1 MKLIDTNVKSLT
13 IVAEKTV
20 KLEIHVDRVLLE
32 TIRPGQ
38 FVYIQIGSSSEHIL
52 RRPISIAD
60 VDIEKSLLILIYKE
74 LGEGTKK
81 LSQLRENDPLNMLV
95 PCGNGYK
102 IDQLKMSRAL
112 LIGGGIG
119 VPPLYYLAKKLRE
132 NGVQVTTVIG
142 FQNKENVFY
151 EEEFKKLGKCYV
163 TTNDGSH
170 GQQGYVT
177 DSIQKEQPQFDYYFA
192 CGPNMMLKAIEENLK
207 NKEGFLSL
215 EERMGCGIGACYACV
230 VPTKDQLSSK
240 KICQDGPV
248 FQAGEVII

>member
-1 MKLIDTNVKSLT
+1 MKLIDTNVKSITL
-13 IVAEKTV
+13 VAKETV
-20 KLEIHVDRVLLE
+20 KLEIHVDQSLLE

-38 FVYIQIGSSSEHIL
+38 FVYIQIGNSSEHML

-60 VDIEKSLLILIYKE
+60 VDIKKSILTLIYKE
-74 LGEGTKK
+74 LGEGTRK
-81 LSQLRENDPLNMLV
+81 LSQLRENDPLNMLI

-102 IDQLKMSRAL
+102 IDQLDMTQAL

-132 NGVQVTTVIG
+132 KGIQVTTVIG
-142 FQNKENVFY
+142 FQSKDDVFY
-151 EEEFKKLGKCYV
+151 EEEFKMLGECYV

-177 DSIQKEQPQFDYYFA
+177 DSIRQNQPQYDYYFA
-192 CGPNMMLKAIEENLK
+192 CGPNPMLKAIEVDLEDK
-207 NKEGFLSL
+207 KGFLSL

-230 VPTKDQLSSK
+230 IPTKDKKSSK
-240 KICQDGPV
+240 KICQEGPV
-248 FQAGEVII
+248 FQTGEVII